1 MALKVQ
7 MYSFKGGAGRT
18 VSTANIARV
27 VSAEQERRVLAIDL
41 DIESAGLSVL
51 FDVDEAVEERKMGAI
66 QDILR
71 GSFERASSSDR
82 ENASDDRTRDSVG
95 TIRTEDDVE
104 VFGKGTAA
112 FLSAVWPRVH
122 VSPEAYPN
130 LTVIPAR
137 RILTSVKEPSD
148 LEQMNERFEQLL
160 IHVQRMANAPDVIF
174 FDSASGIQNTAML
187 GLENCDVLM
196 MFVRWSRQFVQGTKQ
211 FLRELAR
218 HPTGLKKLA
227 RVIVVPTAVP
237 TNTRAAGTAIHAFRQ
252 ELEQAVSA
260 ANLRA
265 ENHLRKRRDWI
276 LLLADGIPDAE
287 ELRWDDRIIGGS
299 EDDDASGSSLK
310 GVLTAYRQLANVL
323 LEQRAMA
330 RRVAVQ

>member
-27 VSAEQERRVLAIDL
+27 LSTEKGRRVLAIDL

-51 FDVDEAVEERKMGAI
+51 FGIDDKVEEREMGAI

-71 GSFERASSSDR
+71 GSFERRPDHVNDSER
-82 ENASDDRTRDSVG
+82 EDAAVPFQDDARVFSMGAG
-95 TIRTEDDVE
+95 T
-104 VFGKGTAA
+104 FFK
-112 FLSAVWPRVH
+112 SVWPRVH
-122 VSPEAYPN
+122 ARLDDYPN
-130 LTVIPAR
+130 LTMIPAR
-137 RILTSVKEPSD
+137 RILTSAKEASH
-148 LEQMNERFEQLL
+148 LSQMTERFEQLL
-160 IHVQRMANAPDVIF
+160 IHVQRMPNAPEIIF

-211 FLRELAR
+211 FLRELAE
-218 HPTGLKKLA
+218 HPSGLDKVA

-237 TNTRAAGTAIHAFRQ
+237 TRSPAAADVIVKFRKD
-252 ELEQAVSA
+252 LDGAVSA

-265 ENHLRKRRDWI
+265 ENHLRKSRDWI
-276 LLLADGIPDAE
+276 VLLPEGIPDAE
-287 ELRWDDRIIGGS
+287 EMRWDDRI
-299 EDDDASGSSLK
+299 
-310 GVLTAYRQLANVL
+310 LTAADTDGKEGSDLYRVMAAYRGIAERLAG
-323 LEQRAMA
+323 ERTAK
-330 RRVAVQ
+330 RVQGQ